1 MLPTINFGN
10 LSGLA
15 SYGSESEQEESE
27 EEEDEDEEDS
37 DQELEISIKSKKL
50 AWSMRKKDYGKKLI
64 FSNVS
69 CEMTLLVCLVYDM
82 GNWG

>member
-1 MLPTINFGN
+1 MTTRTLLPTLSFGN

-27 EEEDEDEEDS
+27 EDEEEEEDS

-69 CEMTLLVCLVYDM
+69 CEMAFACLP
-82 GNWG
+82 GL